1 MEQPRL
7 HAERFPTPGD
17 NVQAGLS
24 NQSLQICPMLF
35 HGKLQLEGT
44 FYLLS
49 RCLSLEFSIL
59 KRGFIWLC
67 LIFTKFLQFG
77 LS

>member
-1 MEQPRL
+1 MEQPRR
-7 HAERFPTPGD
+7 HEEGFPAPEES
-17 NVQAGLS
+17 VLVGLVV
-24 NQSLQICPMLF
+24 LQICPMFF

-44 FYLLS
+44 FYLPS
-49 RCLSLEFSIL
+49 RCLSFEFSVL

-77 LS
+77 RS

>member
-1 MEQPRL
+1 MEQPRR
-7 HAERFPTPGD
+7 HEEGFPAPGES
-17 NVQAGLS
+17 VRAGLS

-44 FYLLS
+44 FYLPS
-49 RCLSLEFSIL
+49 RCLSFEFSVL

-67 LIFTKFLQFG
+67 LSFTKFLQFG
-77 LS
+77 RS